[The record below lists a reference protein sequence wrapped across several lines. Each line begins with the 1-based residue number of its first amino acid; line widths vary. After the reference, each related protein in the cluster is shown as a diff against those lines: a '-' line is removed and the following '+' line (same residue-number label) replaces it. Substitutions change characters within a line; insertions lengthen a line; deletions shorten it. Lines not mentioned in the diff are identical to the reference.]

1 MSIADVMMMR
11 RTGRIERTLAAATVV
26 VIVLAYAVPAEPGQS
41 SPLAQSQ
48 QMPAPPSQATSTMG
62 DDEVAHP
69 FFTHMGMPEG
79 VGVYSLR
86 LGGLSR
92 REDGGNTGDF
102 AFHFETGVT
111 DSIGLHVRNDNFRDM
126 PRTEVMFQFAVGKS
140 RDGMSGWGPLIEF
153 EIPTRPGG
161 DRIETL
167 VGAAATLANPGAAFN
182 YVVHY
187 NPRMDMVDG
196 SGALVVKLGTRW
208 FPVMEVLGSAGADE
222 RPVMTLLAGLKV
234 QVNKVVVLGFA
245 WQVPVTSNKEFSSQL
260 VFQPDFGWT
269 RLR

>member
-1 MSIADVMMMR
+1 
-11 RTGRIERTLAAATVV
+11 
-26 VIVLAYAVPAEPGQS
+26 
-41 SPLAQSQ
+41 
-48 QMPAPPSQATSTMG
+48 MG

-69 FFTHMGMPEG
+69 FLTHMGMPEG
-79 VGVYSLR
+79 VGVYRLR
-86 LGGLSR
+86 LSGLSR

-102 AFHFETGVT
+102 AFHFETGLT
-111 DSIGLHVRNDNFRDM
+111 DSIGLHVRNDNFRNM

-167 VGAAATLANPGAAFN
+167 VGVAATLAPGPLSIMSSTTT
-182 YVVHY
+182 
-187 NPRMDMVDG
+187 PRMDMVDG
-196 SGALVVKLGTRW
+196 SGALVVKLGRRW
-208 FPVMEVLGSAGADE
+208 FPVVEVLGSAGADQ
-222 RPVMTLLAGLKV
+222 RPVLTLLAGLKA

-269 RLR
+269 RMRR